1 MSNQFN
7 SKKHSLNPIKEENSY
22 DSSNIKEKKDNIDPY
37 TKNSLEMIKQHFYPP
52 SYSLPALTPSIT
64 KKNYRSNNS
73 QKRPMSKK
81 LFKENKSKYLNIFD
95 SGVKKKLLSEKTEV
109 SLINKNLGQY
119 NEKIKNMNEVNKI
132 TNIKK
137 HINKQN
143 SNKTLDNKSK
153 AQLIKNNNNDNMNN
167 LQNPLFRD
175 KKNKLNKCSSHL
187 INNAEMIINLNIIG
201 FKKNNFYNKKV
212 KDKNGVKGNI
222 KIMPP
227 SSIIDTNKNINKL
240 SSIGKLIMNNNNKN
254 ILHAINQNKKMNTQK
269 YSGNIFPDNINM
281 EKGDNTNKKSFN
293 LDKDLIIL
301 LNKGNNSLTSQE
313 LEDIDNHNFFLKN
326 LRNNRIFFGRFLQL
340 IENHMNIE
348 LLLNTIYNCGRFDQ
362 EFFVESLS
370 NLFDLINEFFKTLYL
385 IYNDYNNKNNDCIVQ
400 NNSQNKTDDL
410 DNFFLYQS
418 LNYIFHKTIKVQICL
433 FSFNLMTMLKEEN
446 YDFYKIKVFHQ
457 IIKDISNPLFS
468 IFKNFILEEIKEYYF
483 EIFTNNLRPDFFED
497 FNKLHKIQKFTQK
510 LKHSELIILILKQ
523 LDKSINSLEYYSNYY
538 LKNSSLSPF
547 GEAFNQL
554 LYSLESK
561 TLNQF
566 MTIIFNT
573 LLFSEF
579 YDNIKINY
587 IIPSNLGK
595 DTSNIQMG
603 SSIVN
608 RVNDFPPFLPS
619 INPKYKYT
627 LVLDLDET
635 LIHYFL
641 PEIDF
646 VFFVRPYCFDFFE
659 ELNDLYEIIIFTEGT
674 IETDDLFL
682 NWLDI
687 DNKFIKYRLYSKH
700 MNCFGVD
707 NYYKDLN
714 TIGRDLSKVIIIDN
728 LKENFKM
735 HPYNGILIKS
745 WINDINDLE
754 LRDLSKILKDIVTL
768 KVNDVRPVIRKIN
781 DEIKIRKNE
790 KRPYENINVAKL
802 IGENKPEVLKL
813 KQEFVIPNND
823 LITNNTEE
831 IKDNNSNIVNA
842 ENNKN

>member
-301 LNKGNNSLTSQE
+301 LNKGNNSLTSHE

-362 EFFVESLS
+362 EFFAESLS

-554 LYSLESK
+554 LSSLESK

-674 IETDDLFL
+674 IEYDDLIL
-682 NWLDI
+682 NLLDL
-687 DNKFIKYRLYSKH
+687 DNIFIKYRLYSHH
-700 MNCFGVD
+700 MNSLGLD

-802 IGENKPEVLKL
+802 IGENKTEVLVPKHEVEISNEDL
-813 KQEFVIPNND
+813 VIIYNM
-823 LITNNTEE
+823 EE
-831 IKDNNSNIVNA
+831 
-842 ENNKN
+842 NKNKNKN